1 MSVKRTGSLDQA
13 LNRLLSSNDMH
24 VKVGV
29 LDNSKYPDGT
39 SVATVAY
46 KNEYGFK
53 NIPSRPFFRQT
64 IQEQKKNWSV
74 LMMDGIAAEYDLEK
88 CFGLVGT
95 QMQGDIQYSIM
106 TWTTPPNA
114 PYTIAKKHFNAPLR
128 DSLLMHDSIKYEV
141 VEGKL

>member
-1 MSVKRTGSLDQA
+1 
-13 LNRLLSSNDMH
+13 MH

-74 LMMDGIAAEYDLEK
+74 LMMDGIAAGYDLEK

-95 QMQGDIQYSIM
+95 QMQGDVQMSI
-106 TWTTPPNA
+106 TQWTSPPNA
-114 PYTIAKKHFNAPLR
+114 PSTVAKKGFQKPLIET
-128 DSLLMHDSIKYEV
+128 SLMRDSIKYEI
-141 VEGKL
+141 VEGKM